1 LGVLQAI
8 ALSQAPPPSQGEAPC
23 DPAQMA
29 ALSVPT
35 QAPPQPQTACPP
47 PPQIAA
53 LSVPTQAPPPPQPQT
68 AAANDAQLVDTQP
81 PWHAAAAP
89 NEAPPAVPAPA
100 ACTTSTPRRASP
112 PSPASG
118 VSSIVICAPGAISAP
133 SSRSTPTG
141 SAISLAR
148 YPSSVHAWADA
159 LAQARRIDG
168 AVTSMLGTFPFS
180 DPATG
185 PLPRSAYAG
194 KANVPQ
200 SDGAVQPANRVVFC
214 RSPWAPQSPPSGPT
228 ITRMDSAEALSDA
241 VLAIA
246 AEHAVEPVLQKL
258 VDAARELAG
267 ARYAAIGVPDGEGG
281 FSRFITSGMSDEL
294 IAALGPLPRT
304 HGLLG
309 AMLEPDAAAQR
320 TTDIREDPRFR
331 GWWPDAHPSMSS
343 FLGVPIVARGHVAG
357 AFYLTDKDA
366 GFSDD
371 DQALIETF
379 AAHAALA
386 IENARL
392 HERSRELSI
401 VEERNR
407 LARELHDAV
416 TQKLFGVVLAAE
428 SGAALLDRDV
438 AGAGEQLRLVREL
451 AGEAMDELR
460 SVIVHLRPPALEAE
474 GLAVA
479 LGKHVDVLRRAH
491 RREIALDVAGQ
502 CPRPIEADVFRIA
515 QEALHNAL
523 RHAHADTIAVSVR
536 CDGEVVALTVSD
548 DGVGFDTSAVRSRSL
563 GLTTISERARAIGG
577 DLRID
582 SAPGSGTAV
591 RLAVRP

>member
-1 LGVLQAI
+1 
-8 ALSQAPPPSQGEAPC
+8 
-23 DPAQMA
+23 
-29 ALSVPT
+29 
-35 QAPPQPQTACPP
+35 
-47 PPQIAA
+47 
-53 LSVPTQAPPPPQPQT
+53 
-68 AAANDAQLVDTQP
+68 
-81 PWHAAAAP
+81 
-89 NEAPPAVPAPA
+89 
-100 ACTTSTPRRASP
+100 
-112 PSPASG
+112 
-118 VSSIVICAPGAISAP
+118 
-133 SSRSTPTG
+133 
-141 SAISLAR
+141 
-148 YPSSVHAWADA
+148 
-159 LAQARRIDG
+159 
-168 AVTSMLGTFPFS
+168 
-180 DPATG
+180 
-185 PLPRSAYAG
+185 
-194 KANVPQ
+194 
-200 SDGAVQPANRVVFC
+200 
-214 RSPWAPQSPPSGPT
+214 
-228 ITRMDSAEALSDA
+228 MDSAEALSDA

-267 ARYAAIGVPDGEGG
+267 ARYAAIGVPDGDGG
-281 FSRFITSGMSDEL
+281 FGSFITSGMSDEL
-294 IAALGPLPRT
+294 IASLGELPRQ

-309 AMLEPDAAAQR
+309 AMLEPAAVAQR
-320 TTDIREDPRFR
+320 TSDIRRDPRFR
-331 GWWPDAHPSMSS
+331 GWWPQTHPSMSS

-357 AFYLTDKDA
+357 AFYLTEKEGADA
-366 GFSDD
+366 FSDD
-371 DQALIETF
+371 DQALIESF